1 MDPAPGPATFPI
13 NGGETTLY
21 YRDPEEEGL
30 SLRDV
35 FSLLESRRRRCAL
48 YFLTDTSEIET
59 DFETLRD
66 AVIDYEKR
74 CEDPPEAPDTVTI
87 SLEHVH
93 LPRLDQADVIDWDR
107 EDRTIEYLGHPLVE
121 RWLSETQHLDI
132 QPEK

>member
-1 MDPAPGPATFPI
+1 MESGPRTATHLI

-21 YRDPEEEGL
+21 YRNSGEEGL
-30 SLRDV
+30 PLREV
-35 FSLLESRRRRCAL
+35 FSLLESRRRRCTL
-48 YFLTDTSEIET
+48 YFLAETSETVT
-59 DFETLRD
+59 DFETVRD

-74 CEDPPEAPDTVTI
+74 CEDPPEAPDSVTI

-93 LPRLDQADVIDWDR
+93 LPRLDGADVIDWDR